1 MAFRLFL
8 TVWAF
13 LSVLHDP
20 LEKAL
25 ITLTVLGFFM
35 ATGETVFVSLEAWAR
50 RRDRLEEERL
60 HKASIAA
67 KQLEEQERRDKA
79 KADAAA
85 KYFDTSV
92 AAQADNGGVA
102 AGA

>member
-50 RRDRLEEERL
+50 RRDRLEKDRL
-60 HKASIAA
+60 HKEALAE
-67 KQLEEQERRDKA
+67 KHLEAQRRQEKA
-79 KADAAA
+79 KAEAAA
-85 KYFDTSV
+85 KYFDMS
-92 AAQADNGGVA
+92 
-102 AGA
+102 AGKPATGETVV